1 MTGSDDRTATDP
13 NKVDAIKLSLMLA
26 DLRLPTINQ
35 LWKSFAKHADAEGWT
50 AARFLAALA
59 EHELAERDR
68 RRIERH
74 LREAR
79 LLPGTRPNRPTEH
92 REPDRGRHRHRLR
105 PLVES
110 GGGTAGHGPG
120 APDRPGQARIRS
132 SPDRRKHRRG
142 GHSADAGPQ
151 AGPGGRLVRRNGP
164 GSADAH
170 GRGHP
175 CAVRGRMTR
184 VLDWQIEEET
194 ARRGPGSARLERR
207 RRRTPA
213 ASGSTFQAGRGIR
226 VSWNQGVQDAADDRA
241 SLA

>member
-1 MTGSDDRTATDP
+1 MRLTTILPCRDDCPHRWSGEKRMRGIAP
-13 NKVDAIKLSLMLA
+13 CLA
-26 DLRLPTINQ
+26 
-35 LWKSFAKHADAEGWT
+35 G
-50 AARFLAALA
+50 ALA
-59 EHELAERDR
+59 IAAGWPHASATEQPERQ
-68 RRIERH
+68 
-74 LREAR
+74 
-79 LLPGTRPNRPTEH
+79 PPQ
-92 REPDRGRHRHRLR
+92 PDRGRHRHRLR

-120 APDRPGQARIRS
+120 APDRLGQARICS

-213 ASGSTFQAGRGIR
+213 R
-226 VSWNQGVQDAADDRA
+226 VWLDFPGWTRNQGVVETGCSGCSR
-241 SLA
+241 